1 MTKRGIKCLV
11 WDLDNV
17 LWQGTLL
24 EEDDLILTP
33 GVRIVLQELDDRG
46 VLQSVA
52 SKNDYDAAME
62 KLVAFGL
69 DDYFLYPQINWA
81 NKSDSIK
88 AIAEALRIDLGA
100 LAFVDDEAF
109 ERDEV
114 RHFLP
119 DVLTIDSF
127 DIDKLLSMPRLRP
140 RFVTNESKMRR
151 KMCQADIS
159 RDEASKLFPGT
170 SEEFLQTLRMCL
182 TIRPAGELDLQRAEE
197 LTSRT
202 NQLNS
207 TGRLYSYKELK
218 KLLNSSD
225 HILLVAELE
234 DRYGPSGTVGLALI
248 TERSHVWCL
257 KLLTISCRVM
267 TRGVGGIIMSYVLQ
281 SAKRS
286 KVRLRADFIPTDRN
300 RMMYVTYK
308 FNGFHEVREEDGCIV
323 LEHDLQRIKPFP
335 DYVTLQSAGMPG
347 GKSVLQRAGGT

>member
-1 MTKRGIKCLV
+1 MTKPGIKCLV

-33 GVRIVLQELDDRG
+33 GIRIVLQELDDRG
-46 VLQSVA
+46 ILQAVA
-52 SKNDYDAAME
+52 SKNDYNAAME
-62 KLVAFGL
+62 KLVAFGI
-69 DDYFLYPQINWA
+69 DDYFLYPQINWG

-88 AIAEALRIDLGA
+88 AIAEALQIDLDT

-119 DVLTIDSF
+119 DVVTIDSA
-127 DIDKLLSMPRLRP
+127 DIDKLLSMARLRP

-151 KMCQADIS
+151 KMCQVDIS
-159 RDEASKLFPGT
+159 RDEARKLFPGT
-170 SEEFLQTLRMCL
+170 SEEFLKTLSMYL

-197 LTSRT
+197 LTVRT

-207 TGRLYSYKELK
+207 TGRLYSYEELK
-218 KLLNSSD
+218 RLLKSSD

-248 TERSHVWCL
+248 TERAQVWYL
-257 KLLTISCRVM
+257 KLLTVSCRVM
-267 TRGVGGIIMSYVLQ
+267 TRGVGGIMMSYILQ

-286 KVRLRADFIPTDRN
+286 KVKLRADFIPTDRN
-300 RMMYVTYK
+300 RIMYVTYK
-308 FNGFHEVREEDGCIV
+308 FNGFDDLGEENGCIV
-323 LEHDLQRIKPFP
+323 LEHDFRRIRPFP
-335 DYVTLQSAGMPG
+335 DYVRVRSVGMTS
-347 GKSVLQRAGGT
+347 GKSAFQRAGAP